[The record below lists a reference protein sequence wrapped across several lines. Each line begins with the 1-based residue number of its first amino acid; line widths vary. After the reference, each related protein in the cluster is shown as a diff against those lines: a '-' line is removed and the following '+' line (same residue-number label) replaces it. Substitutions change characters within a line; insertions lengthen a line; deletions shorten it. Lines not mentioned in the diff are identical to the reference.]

1 MKQKQFEIEHEQ
13 LWAQVEVILSGNN
26 KDKKKRSKNKT
37 TLRAGTD
44 QSTLGIAQDE
54 ALPVLYRRLCQSL
67 ALCMQ
72 RGYSPSLT
80 QYLQKL
86 VSDGHRRLYGTAV
99 ERPTTLYQ
107 WLFQE
112 MPRRV
117 RQEWRLLLLSFIC
130 FWGVGLGI
138 GLLVW
143 FQPHWAYSFMSP
155 EELNQISAMYQPSK
169 TAIGRGGTEGDWM
182 MFGYY
187 IWNNVS
193 IDFRTFAGGIF
204 GGIPALLS
212 IIFNGMN
219 IGVVASWLSKDPATR
234 ETFWSFVI
242 THSSFEIAGLLL
254 SGMAGIRMGLALISP
269 GRLTRQH
276 ALIATSKWVFPILIG
291 AAMLTVIAAFFEG
304 FWSAST
310 SITPTVKYAVGGIG
324 WLLLILF
331 FALAGRSS
339 R

>member
-1 MKQKQFEIEHEQ
+1 MKQKQFELEHEQ
-13 LWAQVEVILSGNN
+13 LWAQIEVVLYSKN
-26 KDKKKRSKNKT
+26 KDKKTKALLSRSSNTNTPT
-37 TLRAGTD
+37 T
-44 QSTLGIAQDE
+44 QEE
-54 ALPVLYRRLCQSL
+54 ALPALYRRLCQSL
-67 ALCMQ
+67 ALCIQ

-112 MPRRV
+112 MPHRV
-117 RQEWRLLLLSFIC
+117 RQEWRLLVLTFVC
-130 FWGVGLGI
+130 FWGVGLGM

-143 FQPHWAYSFMSP
+143 FEPHWAYSFLSP
-155 EELNQISAMYQPSK
+155 EELSSISAMYQPSK
-169 TAIGRGGTEGDWM
+169 TAIGRGGTEGDWL

-219 IGVVASWLSKDPATR
+219 IGVVASWLTKDPATR

-254 SGMAGIRMGLALISP
+254 SGVAGIRLGLALIHP
-269 GRLTRQH
+269 GRFTRRQ
-276 ALIATSKWVFPILIG
+276 ALVQASQWVFPILIG
-291 AAMLTVIAAFFEG
+291 AAILTVIAAFFEG

-310 SITPTVKYAVGGIG
+310 AITPAIKYAVGTAG
-324 WLLLILF
+324 WFALIVF